1 MKIKNIILLLPP
13 HIWINCLTILL
24 CGSAMSQEIKTLP
37 DWSGVW
43 ERYEGNGGMFDI
55 ATTKPPEGRAGSLG
69 VRQFPPLTEFWEKKY
84 THNLDLVALD
94 RLPDPI
100 SNCGTPA
107 GYPRLLALPDVY
119 EFIVREE
126 KTWIITENGP
136 NIMRIYTD
144 GRALPGINERWPTY
158 TGESVGSWDQGVLV
172 FTTVSM
178 IGEKNTVLDR
188 SGLTLSDQAE
198 ISTRM
203 FLNEEGLLRA
213 ELSIIDPIALT
224 KPWNVIRHFRK
235 LPSGTR
241 IFDYACA
248 ENNRNP
254 ITSSGKTLTLGPD
267 GIPIDVNFD

>member
-1 MKIKNIILLLPP
+1 
-13 HIWINCLTILL
+13 
-24 CGSAMSQEIKTLP
+24 
-37 DWSGVW
+37 
-43 ERYEGNGGMFDI
+43 
-55 ATTKPPEGRAGSLG
+55 
-69 VRQFPPLTEFWEKKY
+69 
-84 THNLDLVALD
+84 
-94 RLPDPI
+94 
-100 SNCGTPA
+100 
-107 GYPRLLALPDVY
+107 
-119 EFIVREE
+119 
-126 KTWIITENGP
+126 
-136 NIMRIYTD
+136 
-144 GRALPGINERWPTY
+144 
-158 TGESVGSWDQGVLV
+158 
-172 FTTVSM
+172 M